1 MAGKNL
7 FRKPFDEGTIVKL
20 KLYTDY
26 LNEWAPV
33 FLSKKVPIWKT
44 IQIFDF
50 FAGQG
55 KDSLD
60 NPGSPLI
67 ALEVIRSFEKLIIE
81 RELTVI
87 LHFNELEEEKYNALV
102 ECLEGCEG
110 NFKIRTYKQDF
121 QSLFNECYES
131 MKESANF
138 LFLDQNGIKEIT
150 SELFARIIVLKQTDF
165 LFFISSSYFRR
176 FANTPEF
183 QKHFPFD
190 PIEMQNIEYYH
201 IHRKVLAHYKS
212 LIPVGKTYYLAPFSI
227 RKERNIYGLIF
238 GTNHTLGIEKF
249 LNVAWKND
257 KLRGEANYD
266 IDSEKID
273 IRSPSLF
280 PQFNIPSKRDVFE
293 KNLTAKILSGEICK
307 RNDAYLF
314 TLNEGFLLK
323 DANTVLKKLWNDKK
337 IKSVIEYISTD
348 LHKHKQDIPII
359 I

>member
-1 MAGKNL
+1 MAGRNL

-26 LNEWAPV
+26 LKEWAPV
-33 FLSKKVPIWKT
+33 FLSRKEPIWKT
-44 IQIFDF
+44 VQIFDF

-55 KDSLD
+55 KDSLN

-67 ALEVIRSFEKLIIE
+67 AIEVIKSFEKLIIN
-81 RELTVI
+81 RRLSVI
-87 LHFNELEEEKYNALV
+87 LHFNELEEGKYNSLL
-102 ECLEGCEG
+102 ECLAGIEG
-110 NFKIRTYKQDF
+110 NFKIKTYRKDF
-121 QSLFNECYES
+121 KSLFNDCYET

-150 SELFARIIVLKQTDF
+150 SELFAKIILLRQTDF

-190 PIEMQNIEYYH
+190 PSEIQSIDYYH
-201 IHRKVLAHYKS
+201 VHRKVLSHYKS
-212 LIPVGKTYYLAPFSI
+212 LIPSGKTYYLAPFSI
-227 RKERNIYGLIF
+227 KKERNIYGLIF

-273 IRSPSLF
+273 LKSPSLF
-280 PQFNIPSKRDVFE
+280 PEYNIPSKRDVFE
-293 KNLTAKILSGEICK
+293 KNLSLKILAGEIST

-314 TLNEGFLLK
+314 ALNEGFLLK
-323 DANTVLKKLWNDKK
+323 DANIVFKKLFNEKK
-337 IKSVIEYISTD
+337 IKSVIDYISSD
-348 LHKHKQDIPII
+348 LHKNKQDAPII
-359 I
+359 L